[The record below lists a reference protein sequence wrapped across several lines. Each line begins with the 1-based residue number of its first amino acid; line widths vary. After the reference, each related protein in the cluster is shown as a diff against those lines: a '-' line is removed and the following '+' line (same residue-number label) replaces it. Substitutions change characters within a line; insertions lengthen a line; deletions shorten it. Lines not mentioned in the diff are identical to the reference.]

1 MDEREKS
8 RILIVGDSLTS
19 DIKGGLQAGI
29 PTCWYRRGAG
39 TMDKVLGAGCRP
51 DYEISDLHKI
61 YDILGL
67 PQ

>member
-1 MDEREKS
+1 
-8 RILIVGDSLTS
+8 
-19 DIKGGLQAGI
+19 
-29 PTCWYRRGAG
+29 
-39 TMDKVLGAGCRP
+39 MDKVLGAGCRP